1 MPSFDLDRAASRL
14 DDAEHRWAATPWW
27 DYPRLDR
34 EHRSRT
40 LSIPDWFP
48 DWHLARPDDVGHLAA
63 HSGRPLVAAAL
74 LSMHPDGHVREAAVR
89 VLAAVVDPA
98 AVPFLLVRAGDW
110 VEPVRRRAQAAILAR
125 AQHPAGADALLPAV
139 PLLERLAAGTTR
151 SGEFAADVLVRLA
164 ADLSTPALVAGLSHG
179 DRRVRRGSA
188 RLLAGRGEVTGE
200 ALAAA
205 LRQHEVV
212 TAVIVGTAALDRAP
226 TDAVRAALWGSSIAP
241 LRLLVLH
248 RAQAGEAGET
258 GESGDD
264 PMAPTL
270 SDAGL
275 FDRSPSVRLLAQQH
289 LAGRGADLRRRYE
302 AALPGQVVALRG
314 LAEVARPHEADEVAA
329 VVAPYLADERARAR
343 EFAVQATGT
352 LLGAASR
359 PVVLAVLDDPSPA
372 VVRAAGRALE
382 RQGLDPAAL
391 DDLWARAQ
399 ATDRAVV
406 RRAVF
411 DVFLRQSRWPQLVL
425 ACRALTAADDDLRHR
440 GQLLL
445 RAAYAGWHHAFTRPS
460 SAELDE
466 LDRLAPE
473 AAADLPPATARALL
487 ALLRR

>member
-40 LSIPDWFP
+40 LSVPDWFP
-48 DWHLARPDDVGHLAA
+48 DWYLTRPDDVGHLAA
-63 HSGRPLVAAAL
+63 HSGRPLAAAAL

-89 VLAAVVDPA
+89 VLSAVVDPG
-98 AVPFLLVRAGDW
+98 AVPFLLVRAADW

-125 AQHPAGADALLPAV
+125 AQHPAGADKLLPAV

-151 SGEFAADVLVRLA
+151 SGAFAADVLDRLA
-164 ADLSTPALVAGLSHG
+164 ADLTTPALVAGLTSD

-188 RLLAGRGEVTGE
+188 RLLADRGEVAGE
-200 ALAAA
+200 ALTAA
-205 LRQHEVV
+205 LRQHELV

-226 TDAVRAALWGSSIAP
+226 SDAVVAALWGSSIAP

-248 RAQAGEAGET
+248 RAQAGEAGEA
-258 GESGDD
+258 GDG
-264 PMAPTL
+264 PMAPAL

-275 FDRSPSVRLLAQQH
+275 FDRSPNVRLLAQQH

-314 LAEVARPHEADEVAA
+314 LAEVARPDEADEVAA
-329 VVAPYLADERARAR
+329 VVAPYLTDERARAR

-352 LLGAASR
+352 LLGAAGR
-359 PVVLAVLDDPSPA
+359 PVILAMLDDPSPA
-372 VVRAAGRALE
+372 VVRAAGRVLE
-382 RQGLDPAAL
+382 RQGLDAAAL

-406 RRAVF
+406 RRAAF
-411 DVFLRQSRWPQLVL
+411 GVFLRQSRWPRLVL

-445 RAAYAGWHHAFTRPS
+445 RAALTGWHHAFTRPS
-460 SAELDE
+460 PAQLDE

-473 AAADLPPATARALL
+473 AAADLPPAVGRALL
-487 ALLRR
+487 DLLRR